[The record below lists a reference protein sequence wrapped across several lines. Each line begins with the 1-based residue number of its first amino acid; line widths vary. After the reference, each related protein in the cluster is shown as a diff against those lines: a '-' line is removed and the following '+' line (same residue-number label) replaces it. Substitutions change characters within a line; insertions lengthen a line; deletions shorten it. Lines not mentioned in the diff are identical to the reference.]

1 MAHPFF
7 CVVDFSATRIERQSF
22 AIEATDHIVIKLCAI
37 FFVRRLKLGYGRRV
51 RFVELLSHERALAEQ
66 PLCVTVNLMKLRRV
80 ARGCIEFFPE
90 VRDVVFS
97 RLAKR
102 CACSKRLEKLA
113 KRLAGQR
120 FLSTLNQSQLGR
132 RFELSISRSARASS
146 SLTEPSAGVTTRDGA
161 PRPPGM
167 VASGPRAASTMNG
180 RGAMSETNSASPNC
194 SSKPNT
200 FRSIGS
206 CQMFCRESK

>member
-1 MAHPFF
+1 MVGAVVALNDVLWPSLQSMLANDDRALFIGLQVTRQEQYSVGDDVWENIEDYFVAHPFF

-22 AIEATDHIVIKLCAI
+22 AIEATDHIVVKLCAI
-37 FFVRRLKLGYGRRV
+37 FFVRRLKLGHGRRV

-102 CACSKRLEKLA
+102 CVCSKRLEKLA

-132 RFELSISRSARASS
+132 RFELFDKPLGACQF
-146 SLTEPSAGVTTRDGA
+146 LFDGA
-161 PRPPGM
+161 KR
-167 VASGPRAASTMNG
+167 
-180 RGAMSETNSASPNC
+180 
-194 SSKPNT
+194 
-200 FRSIGS
+200 RSHDT
-206 CQMFCRESK
+206 